1 MTQEDQ
7 NRLDDEARKKAMRN
21 LVNSW
26 QERLQLISVIV
37 SNHTSISLAL
47 TLLQTTFF
55 ASVEAG
61 MLVNTKPLTPE
72 DQGNN
77 TLKASNASLLG
88 ALVMHVYAGMY

>member
-7 NRLDDEARKKAMRN
+7 NLLDDEARKKVMRN

-37 SNHTSISLAL
+37 SNHTSISSAL
-47 TLLQTTFF
+47 TPLQTTFF
-55 ASVEAG
+55 ASIEAG
-61 MLVNTKPLTPE
+61 ILVNIKPLTSE

-77 TLKASNASLLG
+77 TLKALNASLLG
-88 ALVMHVYAGMY
+88 ALVMHVYASM